1 MKSIWTQTTKI
12 PGRNPLPGNKKTEV
26 AVIGAGLF
34 GILAAHYL
42 KEQGKEV
49 IVLEANRIGSG
60 QSGYTTAKITSQ
72 HNLIYQKLVNTMGEK
87 HAAAYALAN
96 QQAIRDYEKLI
107 DRYRIA
113 CHFEKKDAYLF
124 SVNESEI
131 LRQEADCAARCGI
144 PASFV
149 RETEL
154 PFPVHGAVRFA
165 DQAQFHPL
173 EFIEALSGDLTV
185 YERTNVREVKGH
197 EIITNRGVVKADH
210 IVFACHFPFVN
221 IPGFYFLRMYQEKS
235 YVMALGPVKEL
246 EGMLSLIHISKYY
259 SIEGANLYFELEH
272 ENHPVDPLDFMQ

>member
-87 HAAAYALAN
+87 HAAAYAMAN

-124 SVNESEI
+124 SVNEAGGGLCCPMRHTGFLCPGDRASVSCSRGGAFCRSGTI
-131 LRQEADCAARCGI
+131 SPAGVHRSALR
-144 PASFV
+144 
-149 RETEL
+149 
-154 PFPVHGAVRFA
+154 
-165 DQAQFHPL
+165 
-173 EFIEALSGDLTV
+173 
-185 YERTNVREVKGH
+185 
-197 EIITNRGVVKADH
+197 
-210 IVFACHFPFVN
+210 
-221 IPGFYFLRMYQEKS
+221 GFNGL
-235 YVMALGPVKEL
+235 
-246 EGMLSLIHISKYY
+246 
-259 SIEGANLYFELEH
+259 
-272 ENHPVDPLDFMQ
+272 

>member
-87 HAAAYALAN
+87 HAAAYAMAN

-107 DRYRIA
+107 DI
-113 CHFEKKDAYLF
+113 
-124 SVNESEI
+124 
-131 LRQEADCAARCGI
+131 
-144 PASFV
+144 
-149 RETEL
+149 
-154 PFPVHGAVRFA
+154 
-165 DQAQFHPL
+165 
-173 EFIEALSGDLTV
+173 
-185 YERTNVREVKGH
+185 
-197 EIITNRGVVKADH
+197 
-210 IVFACHFPFVN
+210 
-221 IPGFYFLRMYQEKS
+221 
-235 YVMALGPVKEL
+235 
-246 EGMLSLIHISKYY
+246 
-259 SIEGANLYFELEH
+259 
-272 ENHPVDPLDFMQ
+272 

>member
-87 HAAAYALAN
+87 HAAAYAMAN

-165 DQAQFHPL
+165 DQASFTRWSSSKH
-173 EFIEALSGDLTV
+173 S
-185 YERTNVREVKGH
+185 
-197 EIITNRGVVKADH
+197 
-210 IVFACHFPFVN
+210 
-221 IPGFYFLRMYQEKS
+221 PG
-235 YVMALGPVKEL
+235 
-246 EGMLSLIHISKYY
+246 I
-259 SIEGANLYFELEH
+259 
-272 ENHPVDPLDFMQ
+272 

>member
-87 HAAAYALAN
+87 HAAAYAMAN

-113 CHFEKKDAYLF
+113 CRFEKKDAYLF

-131 LRQEADCAARCGI
+131 LRQEAYR
-144 PASFV
+144 
-149 RETEL
+149 L
-154 PFPVHGAVRFA
+154 P
-165 DQAQFHPL
+165 
-173 EFIEALSGDLTV
+173 LSGRQSFRFLFTGRCV
-185 YERTNVREVKGH
+185 LQIRHNFTRWSSSK
-197 EIITNRGVVKADH
+197 RS
-210 IVFACHFPFVN
+210 
-221 IPGFYFLRMYQEKS
+221 PG
-235 YVMALGPVKEL
+235 
-246 EGMLSLIHISKYY
+246 I
-259 SIEGANLYFELEH
+259 
-272 ENHPVDPLDFMQ
+272 